1 MYAYMY
7 VYVSVESKQGLTME
21 IRRFSPTMSPAHVL
35 FRQAKTL
42 DTCPCLMEHIKLKVT
57 PYDKQKVVELCL
69 KAHADM
75 AVMFC
80 EQGCYDDEMDLA
92 IMSWAL

>member
-1 MYAYMY
+1 
-7 VYVSVESKQGLTME
+7 
-21 IRRFSPTMSPAHVL
+21 
-35 FRQAKTL
+35 
-42 DTCPCLMEHIKLKVT
+42 MEHIKLKVT